1 MVSSFMSVSLYSP
14 APFPSNEARRNA
26 AVRSSGLLE
35 RVRDE
40 RLTRMCHDARR
51 LVGGSWA
58 GITLIVE
65 DAQIVIASTGENIGR
80 HSRATSMSSHA
91 ILTPDTVFCV
101 RDTQADGRFL
111 SSPFVRVGLIRYFV
125 AAVIRD
131 HVGFGLGTLCVSR
144 RSPGTQI
151 DAAAADKLKQMAGEV
166 LAGRP

>member
-1 MVSSFMSVSLYSP
+1 MSISFYSP
-14 APFPSNEARRNA
+14 APFPADELKRNA
-26 AVRSSGLLE
+26 AVQTSGLLDLA
-35 RVRDE
+35 RDQ
-40 RLTRMCHDARR
+40 RLTQMCHDARR

-58 GITLIVE
+58 GIALIVE

-101 RDTQADGRFL
+101 PDTQADGRFL
-111 SSPFVRVGLIRYFV
+111 SSPFVRVALIRYFV

-131 HVGFGLGTLCVSR
+131 HVGFALGTLCVSR

-151 DAAAADKLKQMAGEV
+151 DAAVADRLMQMADEV